1 MSFTDRG
8 TRTSRRDERGV
19 ALVIVLLTMML
30 LSALGLALSLTAIT
44 ESRIAASYRG
54 SAETI
59 YAADAGIE
67 RALHDLSLVSDWTA
81 VLTGAATAPFIDGAA
96 GARRLPDGSPLDL
109 NRATDDLNCGHPSC
123 SDADL
128 IATTAERPWGANNPV
143 WRLYEHAR
151 FGALS
156 SSRVTSADVYVVV
169 WVADDPLENDGLPFV
184 DGDESR
190 GPNPGR
196 GLVQIR
202 AHAYGP
208 AGAQRIVEATIRR
221 AGSRVDV
228 LSWRERRQ

>member
-1 MSFTDRG
+1 MP
-8 TRTSRRDERGV
+8 RRDERGV

-30 LSALGLALSLTAIT
+30 LSALGLALSLTSIT
-44 ESRIAASYRG
+44 ESRIAAAYRA

-67 RALHDLSLVSDWTA
+67 RALHDLSLVSDWTE
-81 VLTGAATAPFIDGAA
+81 VLAGVSTSPFIDGAA
-96 GARRLPDGSPLDL
+96 GSRRLPDGSPLDL
-109 NRATDDLNCGHPSC
+109 SQATDELNCGHPSC

-128 IATTAERPWGANNPV
+128 VAASEERPWGANNPV
-143 WRLYEHAR
+143 WRLYAHAPLA
-151 FGALS
+151 ALGS
-156 SSRVTSADVYVVV
+156 SQAGKVDVYVVV

-184 DGDESR
+184 DGDETR

-208 AGAQRIVEATIRR
+208 AGAQRIVEASVRR